1 MVKNTDILKSK
12 NEVLKFKV
20 DEDSPFKRNDVV
32 HIIQEYSLPKF
43 DEVRCSFLNENKTKK
58 CNTLHQNGFIVQKIN
73 GDYALLG
80 NECSKY
86 FGEDEEIRHQISQI
100 RNERNRKKKF
110 GVLLEYASHQ
120 LELKSRIELIR
131 SELNNWLE
139 KLEVVFNGNTPEFN
153 TVISNG
159 IKQGQITV
167 SLKGIR
173 YERNKF
179 GDLTNKIEFSS
190 NIEIGKIVALST
202 LNQELIKSLRARVAI
217 ALKALYEVV
226 EILDKNHNTVD
237 SKVIIR
243 LSQNLNDIKFIQMD
257 FEKFLIDRKVF
268 LENNFIIATM
278 LFSGNQSKKCVL
290 EFANYFG
297 INLDIDTQKFKRELV
312 NTLKL
317 QHKVDAI
324 HELK

>member
-1 MVKNTDILKSK
+1 M
-12 NEVLKFKV
+12 
-20 DEDSPFKRNDVV
+20 
-32 HIIQEYSLPKF
+32 
-43 DEVRCSFLNENKTKK
+43 
-58 CNTLHQNGFIVQKIN
+58 
-73 GDYALLG
+73 
-80 NECSKY
+80 
-86 FGEDEEIRHQISQI
+86 
-100 RNERNRKKKF
+100 
-110 GVLLEYASHQ
+110 
-120 LELKSRIELIR
+120 
-131 SELNNWLE
+131 
-139 KLEVVFNGNTPEFN
+139 
-153 TVISNG
+153 
-159 IKQGQITV
+159 
-167 SLKGIR
+167 
-173 YERNKF
+173 
-179 GDLTNKIEFSS
+179 
-190 NIEIGKIVALST
+190 
-202 LNQELIKSLRARVAI
+202 
-217 ALKALYEVV
+217 KALDEVV

>member
-1 MVKNTDILKSK
+1 MDFCVFIRA
-12 NEVLKFKV
+12 KV
-20 DEDSPFKRNDVV
+20 S
-32 HIIQEYSLPKF
+32 
-43 DEVRCSFLNENKTKK
+43 
-58 CNTLHQNGFIVQKIN
+58 
-73 GDYALLG
+73 
-80 NECSKY
+80 
-86 FGEDEEIRHQISQI
+86 
-100 RNERNRKKKF
+100 
-110 GVLLEYASHQ
+110 
-120 LELKSRIELIR
+120 
-131 SELNNWLE
+131 
-139 KLEVVFNGNTPEFN
+139 
-153 TVISNG
+153 
-159 IKQGQITV
+159 
-167 SLKGIR
+167 
-173 YERNKF
+173 
-179 GDLTNKIEFSS
+179 KIEFSS

-217 ALKALYEVV
+217 ALKALDEVV

-257 FEKFLIDRKVF
+257 FEKFLMNRKVF

>member
-1 MVKNTDILKSK
+1 M
-12 NEVLKFKV
+12 
-20 DEDSPFKRNDVV
+20 
-32 HIIQEYSLPKF
+32 
-43 DEVRCSFLNENKTKK
+43 
-58 CNTLHQNGFIVQKIN
+58 
-73 GDYALLG
+73 LL
-80 NECSKY
+80 
-86 FGEDEEIRHQISQI
+86 
-100 RNERNRKKKF
+100 
-110 GVLLEYASHQ
+110 SH
-120 LELKSRIELIR
+120 
-131 SELNNWLE
+131 
-139 KLEVVFNGNTPEFN
+139 
-153 TVISNG
+153 
-159 IKQGQITV
+159 QGQITV
-167 SLKGIR
+167 SLKCIR

-217 ALKALYEVV
+217 ALKALDEVV

-257 FEKFLIDRKVF
+257 FEKFLMNRKVF

>member
-1 MVKNTDILKSK
+1 M
-12 NEVLKFKV
+12 
-20 DEDSPFKRNDVV
+20 
-32 HIIQEYSLPKF
+32 
-43 DEVRCSFLNENKTKK
+43 
-58 CNTLHQNGFIVQKIN
+58 
-73 GDYALLG
+73 
-80 NECSKY
+80 
-86 FGEDEEIRHQISQI
+86 
-100 RNERNRKKKF
+100 
-110 GVLLEYASHQ
+110 EYASHQ
-120 LELKSRIELIR
+120 LELKSKIELIR

-167 SLKGIR
+167 SLKCIR

-217 ALKALYEVV
+217 ALKALDEVV

-290 EFANYFG
+290 KFANYFG
-297 INLDIDTQKFKRELV
+297 INLDIDTQEFKRELV